1 MGKFLV
7 TMEVEAATP
16 FDVPRALKN
25 KVDGLRSFEMLEH
38 ITAVDPLDVEAQLSM
53 ERAKEL
59 LS

>member
-25 KVDGLRSFEMLEH
+25 KVDGSFEMLEH